1 MRKLYC
7 VEKNLGFCDLTLF
20 IFDDYCTLL
29 VLRAPFFPF
38 ENTVVIS
45 REITMSALREWAAAL
60 GPEAHA
66 AVAVS
71 WMGKWKTALQM
82 VSVSLLL
89 LSHEAG
95 LPGSGTFLAAAVGV
109 PMLGAAAALTAC
121 SLAEYFAGL
130 WKYLLH

>member
-1 MRKLYC
+1 MPK
-7 VEKNLGFCDLTLF
+7 VQFS
-20 IFDDYCTLL
+20 
-29 VLRAPFFPF
+29 PFRIA
-38 ENTVVIS
+38 VVIS

-71 WMGKWKTALQM
+71 WLGKWKTALQM
-82 VSVSLLL
+82 VSLSLLL

-95 LPGSGTFLAAAVGV
+95 LPGAGAWWAAAVGV
-109 PMLGAAAALTAC
+109 SMLGAAAALTAW

-130 WKYLLH
+130 WKYLVP